1 MVIYVENENLESN
14 IPLGLLFSIINNNK
28 ALNYYSNLDTT
39 QKENITKYI
48 QNVTDSNEVK
58 AKINEVIDHLENKD
72 LNFL

>member
-28 ALNYYSNLDTT
+28 ALNYYSNLNTT